1 MIGNGGASAPRR
13 SMMSIDDLDEPHE
26 GEQTPFMRLASF
38 RLHGRGLSRSRFGL
52 ALLVVPA
59 MLVVCGPAAPSA
71 RAADEPP
78 PAEMRG
84 RPGVI
89 DDLLARLAAS
99 ESDAEAARIRT
110 RLAALWLVS
119 GSAGVDLLMQR
130 ALALQAS
137 GDTRNALAV
146 LEAAIRLEPKW
157 AGARKLRGTI
167 QLKRGD
173 HAAARADFTRALAFE
188 DRDFAV
194 LDMLGLI
201 EMKDGRTREAL
212 VLLRRA
218 HVLDPR
224 DEERA
229 NVIERLTVEV
239 DGQEL

>member
-1 MIGNGGASAPRR
+1 MLGNGGARAPRP

-52 ALLVVPA
+52 ALLVAPA
-59 MLVVCGPAAPSA
+59 MVLACGPAVPA
-71 RAADEPP
+71 RAAEEPP
-78 PAEMRG
+78 PAETRG

-99 ESDAEAARIRT
+99 ESDAEAARIRA
-110 RLAALWLVS
+110 RLAAMWLVS

-130 ALALQAS
+130 ALALQGA
-137 GDTRNALAV
+137 GDTRAALAV

-173 HAAARADFTRALAFE
+173 QAAARADFTRALALE

-201 EMKDGRTREAL
+201 EMKDGRAREAL

-218 HVLDPR
+218 HALDPR

-229 NVIERLTVEV
+229 GVIERLTVEV
-239 DGQEL
+239 EGQEL

>member
-1 MIGNGGASAPRR
+1 MLGNGGARAPRP

-38 RLHGRGLSRSRFGL
+38 RLHGRELSRSRFGL

-59 MLVVCGPAAPSA
+59 MVLACGPAVPA
-71 RAADEPP
+71 RAAEEPP
-78 PAEMRG
+78 PAETRG

-99 ESDAEAARIRT
+99 ESDAEAARIRA
-110 RLAALWLVS
+110 RLAAMWLVS

-130 ALALQAS
+130 ALALHGA
-137 GDTRNALAV
+137 GDTRAALAV

-173 HAAARADFTRALAFE
+173 QAAARADFTRALALE

-201 EMKDGRTREAL
+201 EMKDGRAREAL

-218 HVLDPR
+218 HALDPR

-229 NVIERLTVEV
+229 GVIERLTVEV
-239 DGQEL
+239 EGQEL